1 MSHHEFGRRDFLKT
15 TAAGVSTSLAL
26 GAGQVAGDET
36 SNSQPESLVKVLFES
51 LNERQKKAV
60 CFDWDHQ
67 DGNRGLLR
75 THVSNNWH
83 ITSPVINSEFFNAE
97 QKHLVRKIFEGII
110 APEWH
115 GRYDQQL
122 KDDAG
127 GFGHDQNIAI
137 FGTPGSGKFE
147 FVMTGRHM
155 TLRCD
160 GDSADHVAFGG
171 PLFYGH
177 AGQAFNE
184 KPDHPGNVFWEQAL
198 VANKVYDM
206 LDGKQRRLAEVA
218 KVPKESAV
226 SFRGKEEDRPGIPV
240 TELSSD
246 QKEHVQKVLGKLLEM
261 YRQSDQNEVKKSLS
275 AQGGLD
281 ACNLAFYTD
290 RDIGGDKV
298 WDNWRLEGPSF
309 VWYFRGSPHVHVW
322 VNVASSADVET
333 NAAG

>member
-122 KDDAG
+122 KVYVQVLAC
-127 GFGHDQNIAI
+127 
-137 FGTPGSGKFE
+137 K
-147 FVMTGRHM
+147 
-155 TLRCD
+155 
-160 GDSADHVAFGG
+160 DHCR
-171 PLFYGH
+171 
-177 AGQAFNE
+177 Q
-184 KPDHPGNVFWEQAL
+184 
-198 VANKVYDM
+198 
-206 LDGKQRRLAEVA
+206 
-218 KVPKESAV
+218 
-226 SFRGKEEDRPGIPV
+226 
-240 TELSSD
+240 LSSN
-246 QKEHVQKVLGKLLEM
+246 H
-261 YRQSDQNEVKKSLS
+261 NW
-275 AQGGLD
+275 LD
-281 ACNLAFYTD
+281 A
-290 RDIGGDKV
+290 KQV
-298 WDNWRLEGPSF
+298 PPS
-309 VWYFRGSPHVHVW
+309 
-322 VNVASSADVET
+322 
-333 NAAG
+333 